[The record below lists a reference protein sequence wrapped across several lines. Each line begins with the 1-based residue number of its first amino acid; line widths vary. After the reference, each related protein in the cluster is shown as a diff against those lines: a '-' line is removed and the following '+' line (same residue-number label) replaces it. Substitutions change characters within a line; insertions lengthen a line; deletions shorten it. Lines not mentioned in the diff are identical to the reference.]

1 MSTKIYQPEIKV
13 EKVSIENFRGF
24 ANLELEFQPDVTVLI
39 GENGSG
45 KTAILDCLASLLV
58 VFQEHMQKNKFD
70 LKKLLALSDIKQG
83 KFGTNNVIKL
93 QINKLPISYQISL
106 NIQNSKQFYDFN
118 VKLSPETRNSIQISK
133 SIQFQQNA
141 PSDISYIRD
150 IINPLGSRY
159 NNAVNLVLFV
169 YYPTGNAPINTIDFK
184 NASDNFATN
193 IFTAYEGALDKTSFD
208 FINFFNWYKWQENI
222 ERQIGTN
229 KVLDT
234 VREAIYNILSDKQH
248 QFNKLS
254 INWLNN
260 PNGEMLICKDEIPL
274 NINQLSSGE
283 KTLLALVADLARR
296 LAIANPHRE
305 NPLEGNGV
313 VLIDEVD
320 LHLHPR
326 WQRALIPQLQKTFPN
341 CQLIVTTHSTLV
353 LSNISHK
360 NVIVLE
366 DFQAV
371 KITPNTYGRDNNS
384 ILYELMGVKQR
395 PDEMQQRLDKVYEL
409 IDDEKL
415 PEAKEL
421 QTKLLEILGPNDP
434 DIVYLNSLFNF
445 IEGE

>member
-1 MSTKIYQPEIKV
+1 MPTEIYQPEIKV

-24 ANLELEFQPDVTVLI
+24 ANLKLKFQPDLTVLI
-39 GENGSG
+39 GENGAG

-58 VFQEHMQKNKFD
+58 ILQDHVKYGLLQVST
-70 LKKLLALSDIKQG
+70 KLFNLSDIKQSQF
-83 KFGTNNVIKL
+83 KTS
-93 QINKLPISYQISL
+93 NKIHL
-106 NIQNSKQFYDFN
+106 
-118 VKLSPETRNSIQISK
+118 R
-133 SIQFQQNA
+133 
-141 PSDISYIRD
+141 
-150 IINPLGSRY
+150 LGSVTMNYTIDLDKNVPTNRLSDDSFD
-159 NNAVNLVLFV
+159 NLYDATSQLRRNIANLPLLV
-169 YYPTGNAPINTIDFK
+169 YYPAGNAPINTIDFK

-193 IFTAYEGALDKTSFD
+193 IFTAYEGALDKTSFN
-208 FINFFNWYKWQENI
+208 FVNFFNWYKWQENI
-222 ERQIGTN
+222 ERQIGEN

-260 PNGEMLICKDEIPL
+260 PNGEMLICKDDVPL

-283 KTLLALVADLARR
+283 KTLLALVADLGRR

-366 DFQAV
+366 DFQTV
-371 KITPNTYGRDNNS
+371 VTPNTYGRDNNS

-409 IDDEKL
+409 IDEG
-415 PEAKEL
+415 KEDKARDL
-421 QTKLLEILGPNDP
+421 LKLLSKDLGENDVAVAQANVALDFM
-434 DIVYLNSLFNF
+434 DIDDETN
-445 IEGE
+445 